1 LKEKIKKK
9 MKQVKRKKRK
19 VKKEKK
25 EKRKKMELIMTK
37 KILVFVKIENYLI
50 SF

>member
-1 LKEKIKKK
+1 MK
-9 MKQVKRKKRK
+9 MKRVKRKKGK
-19 VKKEKK
+19 VKQERK